1 MLSDKFIQAVEARYG
16 SEVVAAVLERAA
28 SVEAEGDRLLTHYP
42 ATDRYNTILLVF
54 QFSTIKDF
62 WHLSRDK
69 ILDLI
74 AMLKKAVKQFNVRM
88 VPEIWDEIEADP
100 DIVEQNMLEALDRE
114 YSNETGEDED
124 IIDIT
129 DTDDTTDADD
139 ASNGEHQ

>member
-28 SVEAEGDRLLTHYP
+28 SVEAEDRPLITYP
-42 ATDRYNTILLVF
+42 ATDRFNAILLVF

-62 WHLSRDK
+62 WYLSHDK

-114 YSNETGEDED
+114 YSNETGEDSASD
-124 IIDIT
+124 V
-129 DTDDTTDADD
+129 D
-139 ASNGEHQ
+139 ASNGEHK